1 MSDQRY
7 DARRYWGA
15 LHAEGNALQVVG
27 YPNLP
32 SSFNRAMYRAMA
44 RAAVREVRRAAPD
57 GLEGKTVLDVGAGT
71 GVWTELWRSLGARV
85 TALELSEIAAA
96 RLRERLP
103 DVDVVTGDVAD
114 PRVPVTGSFDL
125 VTVMSVLLHVTD
137 DEAFERAVTTIG
149 RSLRPG
155 GAAIIVDPIVVH
167 RWWGPPFDA
176 ESNSKARPL
185 AQWEE
190 ALGRADLELR
200 SLAPVTDLLAS
211 AVDARHPA
219 VFRGQWLYWNA
230 LSRAIEGRERAGAIA
245 GAVLSPIDR
254 ALVALKVGLSTK
266 CLVAVRASS
275 TAGTERRHGV
285 EPELDHGDQR

>member
-1 MSDQRY
+1 MTNQRY

-15 LHAEGNALQVVG
+15 LHDEGDALRVVG

-44 RAAVREVRRAAPD
+44 RAAMRAVRRAAPS
-57 GLEGKTVLDVGAGT
+57 GLEGRTVLDVGAGI

-85 TALELSEIAAA
+85 TALELSEVAAA
-96 RLRERLP
+96 RLRERLS
-103 DVDVVTGDVAD
+103 DVSVVTGDIAD
-114 PRVPVTGSFDL
+114 PRAPVTGPFDL

-137 DEAFERAVTTIG
+137 DEAFKRAIATIG
-149 RSLRPG
+149 RALRPG

-167 RWWGPPFDA
+167 RWWGPSFGA
-176 ESNSKARPL
+176 ESNSKARLL

-190 ALGRADLELR
+190 ALGRANLEIR
-200 SLAPVTDLLAS
+200 SLEPVTALLAS

-219 VFRGQWLYWNA
+219 VFRGQWLYWNV
-230 LSRAIEGRERAGAIA
+230 LSRAITGRERAGAVA

-254 ALVALKVGLSTK
+254 VLVALRVGLSTK
-266 CLVAVRASS
+266 CLVAVRGPSAP
-275 TAGTERRHGV
+275 GTERGHGV
-285 EPELDHGDQR
+285 EPELDDRDER